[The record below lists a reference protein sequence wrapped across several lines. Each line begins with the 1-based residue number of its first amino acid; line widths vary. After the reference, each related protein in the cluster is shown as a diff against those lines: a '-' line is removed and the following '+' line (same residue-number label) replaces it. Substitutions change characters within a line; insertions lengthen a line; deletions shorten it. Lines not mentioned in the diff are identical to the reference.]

1 MFRLG
6 IVQSNVGV
14 IGMLLAYIPHKHHRL
29 RVLLDKAPYE
39 ATPALRQKWA
49 AQIRDTLAVLHSSG
63 ILWLDI
69 KTDNVLI
76 DDDGDAV
83 VLDFGGGNTVGWV
96 DHDKYGTMEGELQG
110 RAKIMAALEVD
121 ATSDQPQSLHRPPL
135 V

>member
-1 MFRLG
+1 
-6 IVQSNVGV
+6 
-14 IGMLLAYIPHKHHRL
+14 MLMAYIPHKHHNL
-29 RVLLDKAPYE
+29 RVLLDKAPHE
-39 ATPALRQKWA
+39 ATTALRQKWA
-49 AQIRDTLAVLHSSG
+49 AQIRDTLAVLHSLG

-110 RAKIMAALEVD
+110 LAKIMAALGVD
-121 ATSDQPQSLHRPPL
+121 ATSD
-135 V
+135 